1 MDQRLEETL
10 LPSQPDREQQLLLLE
25 TEIRSCT
32 ACRLCETRTHA
43 VPGEGHQHPRIVFV
57 GEGPGAE
64 EDRLGRPF
72 VGRSGRFLDGMIES
86 IGLHRGDLF
95 ITNVVKCRPPEN
107 RDPRPDE
114 IAACRGF
121 LERQIELLAPQVVG
135 TLGRFSMARW
145 FPGERITPGF
155 TAKTAQGAQVA
166 MAIPSSR
173 FALRNPSGGKPLRQI
188 CKSRVCWPKMISTS
202 GGIARRSY
210 DVKFFLFKKEQLNE

>member
-145 FPGERITPGF
+145 FPGERITRIHGQVREIGPG
-155 TAKTAQGAQVA
+155 QVA
-166 MAIPSSR
+166 MAMYHPAA
-173 FALRNPSGGKPLRQI
+173 ALRNPLWREAFAADMQKLPGLLAQK
-188 CKSRVCWPKMISTS
+188 
-202 GGIARRSY
+202 
-210 DVKFFLFKKEQLNE
+210 